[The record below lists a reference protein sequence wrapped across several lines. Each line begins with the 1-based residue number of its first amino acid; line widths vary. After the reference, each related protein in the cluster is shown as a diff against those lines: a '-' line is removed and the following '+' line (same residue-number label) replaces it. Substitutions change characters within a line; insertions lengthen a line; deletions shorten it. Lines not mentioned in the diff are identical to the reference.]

1 MSLHFLA
8 PQIMD
13 FNLNGR
19 VVSRNGNRSET
30 AAPEGAY
37 PCLGDD
43 RWCTIAVEDEE
54 QWNALRRVMGDPA
67 WAREARF
74 ETAEG
79 RLEHQDD
86 LDRHMAEWTGGQT
99 AQELMRLL
107 QSAGVPAGGVQRSS
121 DLLQDPQL
129 AHRGFYN
136 YLDHPEMGNIPYSGH
151 QFRIR
156 GYESGPRMPSPML
169 GEHNEVVLRD
179 ILGLTDEEIAE
190 AIISGGIS

>member
-1 MSLHFLA
+1 MA
-8 PQIMD
+8 
-13 FNLNGR
+13 GW
-19 VVSRNGNRSET
+19 
-30 AAPEGAY
+30 AY
-37 PCLGDD
+37 PSLGDAQ
-43 RWCTIAVEDEE
+43 WCAIAVEDEE
-54 QWNALRRVMGDPA
+54 QWNALRRVLGDPA
-67 WAREARF
+67 WAWEARF

-107 QSAGVPAGGVQRSS
+107 QSAGVPAGVVQRSS

-129 AHRGFYN
+129 AHRGFYR

-156 GYESGPRMPSPML
+156 GYDSGPRTPAPML

-190 AIISGGIS
+190 AIISGGIG